1 MFNFFFILPAV
12 FIISK
17 KFYIFYIIYLVVLEI
32 MILLYIIIRTSKEA
46 LKYRYDGYKLK
57 IILGITSKTINII
70 CDKVVFVH
78 VENDTS
84 QGKNDFKIILIASSK
99 FRSDRM
105 LAINRKFLKNH
116 AYLAQQ
122 YYKIK
127 TQFPENS
134 YYYTII
140 KRGGLKKYPLLDLIY
155 RSCVYATFSEES
167 IDTIKYY
174 RDNSQSR
181 N

>member
-12 FIISK
+12 FILSK
-17 KFYIFYIIYLVVLEI
+17 KFYIFYIAYLVVLETL
-32 MILLYIIIRTSKEA
+32 ILLYIIIRTSKES

-57 IILGITSKTINII
+57 IMLGITSKTINIL

-78 VENDTS
+78 VEEDIS
-84 QGKNDFKIILIASSK
+84 QDKNDFKIILIALSK
-99 FRSDRM
+99 FRSNRM
-105 LAINRKFLKNH
+105 LSINEKFLKNH
-116 AYLAQQ
+116 AYLAQK
-122 YYKIK
+122 YYKLK

-140 KRGGLKKYPLLDLIY
+140 RRGGLKKYPLLDLIY
-155 RSCVYATFSEES
+155 RSCVYAIFSEEA

-174 RDNSQSR
+174 RDNSESH